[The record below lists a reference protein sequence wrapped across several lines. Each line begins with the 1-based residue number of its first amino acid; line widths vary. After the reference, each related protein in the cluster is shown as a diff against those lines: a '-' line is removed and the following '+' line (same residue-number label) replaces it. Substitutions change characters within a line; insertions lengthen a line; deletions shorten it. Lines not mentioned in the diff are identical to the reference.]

1 MAQDT
6 PGTYPGFTN
15 LALGEGVFDQLM
27 EAARS
32 HIEKEFKQQ
41 RISASDYSTVLLGT
55 IESAMQNSTQYLLGL
70 LLINEKQRGLDLAN
84 QKAEFEIDFMLP
96 KALEKITAEISLIEA
111 QKLLIDAQIEK
122 TEKEIEYMTAKI
134 LTERANT
141 EGGLADVDS
150 LIGKQL
156 ALLTAQRIGFGG
168 DIQLKASKMYSDF
181 DTIVLTTLEPEGM
194 VELPEDTQVHITAAE
209 DMATA
214 INAIP

>member
-96 KALEKITAEISLIEA
+96 KALEKITAEISLIES
-111 QKLLIDAQIEK
+111 QKLLIDAQITK

-134 LTERANT
+134 ITERANT
-141 EGGLADVDS
+141 EGGLADTDS

-156 ALLTAQRIGFGG
+156 ALLTAQRIGFAG
-168 DIQLKASKMYSDF
+168 DIQIKTCKMYSDY
-181 DTIVLTTLEPEGM
+181 DTMILTTLEPDEADYLDP
-194 VELPEDTQVHITAAE
+194 VTIEHIDKAEAMAA
-209 DMATA
+209 A
-214 INAIP
+214 INDIP